1 MENLAL
7 GHACS
12 VYDLFVNFP
21 DKKFKLTKSKQSV
34 YYRKQKAASI
44 FLTCVKLVIQDI
56 IDNNIQFKLPP
67 LGNCQSYIQ
76 MEQFRGKDFKNLF
89 KAGKWKDID
98 FLATNFTGYQIA
110 YFIKSKVRP
119 DRKKLIYLSSKYN
132 KQITEKVN
140 NGFTY

>member
-12 VYDLFVNFP
+12 AQDLFV
-21 DKKFKLTKSKQSV
+21 KFNTKNMKFTKSNKYISH
-34 YYRKQKAASI
+34 KKDKAASI

-67 LGNCQSYIQ
+67 LGNAQSYIQ
-76 MEQFRGKDFKNLF
+76 MEQFRGKDFQNLF
-89 KAGKWKDID
+89 KAGKWRDID
-98 FLATNFTGYQIA
+98 FLASNFTGYQIA
-110 YFIKSKVRP
+110 YFIKSKIRS
-119 DRKKLIYLSSKYN
+119 DRRKLIYLSAKYN
-132 KQITEKVN
+132 KQITDKVN